1 MCDFCKKDTGTDY
14 KLVGKTKISVCP
26 NCITSNLVR
35 GTMPIPEGSNSLMS
49 EISGHYGAILIYPAL
64 KHTDELKKAYVVD
77 CFEAVR
83 LLAHQLMPDE
93 YKKLLDNHS
102 ANDFDLHDDFYS
114 DGGLAYQ
121 PLLEDKYFSELNQY
135 ADDNNDRNAKK
146 YAEMY
151 YDDLENQNDINKDS
165 DYETEV

>member
-1 MCDFCKKDTGTDY
+1 MCDFCKKDSGFDY
-14 KLVGKTKISVCP
+14 KLVGTTVITACP

-49 EISGHYGAILIYPAL
+49 EISGHYNAIAIYTNLNAA
-64 KHTDELKKAYVVD
+64 EYKKAYAVD
-77 CFEAVR
+77 RFEAVR
-83 LLAHQLMPDE
+83 LLAHQLMPNE

-102 ANDFDLHDDFYS
+102 VSDFDLHDDFYS
-114 DGGLAYQ
+114 DSGLAYQ

-135 ADDNNDRNAKK
+135 ADDYNDKNAKK

-151 YDDLENQNDINKDS
+151 YDDIENQNNS

>member
-1 MCDFCKKDTGTDY
+1 MCDFCKKDSGFDY
-14 KLVGKTKISVCP
+14 KLVGITVITACP

-35 GTMPIPEGSNSLMS
+35 GTFPIPEGSNSLMS
-49 EISGHYGAILIYPAL
+49 EISGHHGAILIY
-64 KHTDELKKAYVVD
+64 TDELKKAYAVD
-77 CFEAVR
+77 RFEAVR
-83 LLAHQLMPDE
+83 LLAHQLMPNE
-93 YKKLLDNHS
+93 YKKILDNHS

-114 DGGLAYQ
+114 DSGLAYQ

-135 ADDNNDRNAKK
+135 ADDYNDKNAKK